1 MVKSTSWEQL
11 KPGLEEAFATHG
23 IPEKITT
30 DGGPPYSGYEFGKY
44 CERMG
49 VQHHTTTPED
59 AQANGF
65 AEAFVKI
72 LVKLV
77 HTALVEKRDP
87 RKMVSSYLMAYR
99 ATPHKVTGRSPAELL
114 FNRKIRTKLPGL
126 RVYQKGDMD
135 KEVRQR
141 HQMEKEKQKTYA
153 DEKRKARTK
162 AVRPGDKIMIQQ
174 KKSTTKTP

>member
-1 MVKSTSWEQL
+1 MGAEVREFVESCLPCQAAQARRETEPLKPTEFPAGPWQELHVDYKGPIGKEYYLHVLIDQYSKFPVVQVVKSTSWDQL

-44 CERMG
+44 CERMI
-49 VQHHTTTPED
+49 VQHHITTPED

-72 LVKLV
+72 MVKLV

-87 RKMVSSYLMAYR
+87 R
-99 ATPHKVTGRSPAELL
+99 
-114 FNRKIRTKLPGL
+114 
-126 RVYQKGDMD
+126 
-135 KEVRQR
+135 
-141 HQMEKEKQKTYA
+141 
-153 DEKRKARTK
+153 
-162 AVRPGDKIMIQQ
+162 
-174 KKSTTKTP
+174 

>member
-1 MVKSTSWEQL
+1 MVQVVKSTSWEQL

-23 IPEKITT
+23 IPERITT
-30 DGGPPYSGYEFGKY
+30 DGGPPYSGHEFERY
-44 CERMG
+44 CQRMG
-49 VQHHTTTPED
+49 VEHHTTTPED

-77 HTALVEKRDP
+77 HTAIVEKRDP

-126 RVYQKGDMD
+126 KVKQEGEIDR
-135 KEVRQR
+135 EVRER
-141 HQMEKEKQKTYA
+141 HQSEKEKQKAYA
-153 DEKRKARTK
+153 DERRKAKTK
-162 AVRPGDKIMIQQ
+162 VVKPGD
-174 KKSTTKTP
+174 

>member
-1 MVKSTSWEQL
+1 MLIDQYSKFPVVQVVKSTSWDQL
-11 KPGLEEAFATHG
+11 KPGLEEAFATHE

-49 VQHHTTTPED
+49 VQHHITTPED

-87 RKMVSSYLMAYR
+87 R
-99 ATPHKVTGRSPAELL
+99 
-114 FNRKIRTKLPGL
+114 
-126 RVYQKGDMD
+126 
-135 KEVRQR
+135 
-141 HQMEKEKQKTYA
+141 
-153 DEKRKARTK
+153 
-162 AVRPGDKIMIQQ
+162 
-174 KKSTTKTP
+174 